1 MLVNGL
7 TTVASAFETLS
18 EAEARFVKTA
28 DRECEG
34 SSNEIKKWFKKLAV
48 RHFAY
53 FERPS
58 STNELCV
65 QKEEKAHDD
74 RIAAANLKIKQAGSS
89 RSRTLSV

>member
-1 MLVNGL
+1 MLCVVNVSERLLVNGL

-48 RHFAY
+48 RYFAY
-53 FERPS
+53 FARPS
-58 STNELCV
+58 STNDPVCSERG
-65 QKEEKAHDD
+65 EGA
-74 RIAAANLKIKQAGSS
+74 
-89 RSRTLSV
+89 